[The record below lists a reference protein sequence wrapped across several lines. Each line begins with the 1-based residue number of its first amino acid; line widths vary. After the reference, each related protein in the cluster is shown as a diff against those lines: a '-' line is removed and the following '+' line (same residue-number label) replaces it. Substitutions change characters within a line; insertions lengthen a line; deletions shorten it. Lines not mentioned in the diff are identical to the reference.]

1 MLRLAQEQYGPLFCR
16 DLGSKSQ
23 IWGPNLK
30 ASRPK
35 KIENFP
41 ENRLVKEKFM
51 TPPWWDRRLNRR
63 SGRRFVGRAVAP
75 AVAPAVEPPAR

>member
-1 MLRLAQEQYGPLFCR
+1 MDPFFVG
-16 DLGSKSQ
+16 
-23 IWGPNLK
+23 IWGPNLRFGDQILRRVDQK
-30 ASRPK
+30 KLKISRKSISKRNPW
-35 KIENFP
+35 
-41 ENRLVKEKFM
+41 L

>member
-51 TPPWWDRRLNRR
+51 TPPWWDRRDRTLYKTRVTTPR
-63 SGRRFVGRAVAP
+63 PRFSH
-75 AVAPAVEPPAR
+75 

>member
-1 MLRLAQEQYGPLFCR
+1 MGPFFV
-16 DLGSKSQ
+16 GIWGPNQ

-35 KIENFP
+35 KIENFPP